1 MDFIERWFDVSPDGG
16 SGRLEITSIIVA
28 LVVVAAP
35 FLIIKFG
42 SHPGWKP
49 SLRSARLS
57 LTESMTT
64 RWIKGRKPS
73 TGCAP
78 WRACPSIPRQ
88 WRGRRRATAVGWRD
102 LLEWDLGRPG
112 PVYDKF
118 HGQWRDG
125 VRTPMLNA
133 GLQAGSDLRSGGTT
147 SGWSDHSSTI
157 RLAHF

>member
-102 LLEWDLGRPG
+102 RLESDPSPALQPRSDPRPAGR
-112 PVYDKF
+112 
-118 HGQWRDG
+118 
-125 VRTPMLNA
+125 T
-133 GLQAGSDLRSGGTT
+133 
-147 SGWSDHSSTI
+147 
-157 RLAHF
+157 

>member
-64 RWIKGRKPS
+64 RWSRCRKPS

-78 WRACPSIPRQ
+78 W
-88 WRGRRRATAVGWRD
+88 
-102 LLEWDLGRPG
+102 
-112 PVYDKF
+112 
-118 HGQWRDG
+118 
-125 VRTPMLNA
+125 
-133 GLQAGSDLRSGGTT
+133 
-147 SGWSDHSSTI
+147 
-157 RLAHF
+157 

>member
-78 WRACPSIPRQ
+78 WRACPSIPAN
-88 WRGRRRATAVGWRD
+88 GAAAD
-102 LLEWDLGRPG
+102 GRPRLDG
-112 PVYDKF
+112 GICWSGIWAVR
-118 HGQWRDG
+118 GQF
-125 VRTPMLNA
+125 TISFTA
-133 GLQAGSDLRSGGTT
+133 SGGTA
-147 SGWSDHSSTI
+147 SG
-157 RLAHF
+157 RQC